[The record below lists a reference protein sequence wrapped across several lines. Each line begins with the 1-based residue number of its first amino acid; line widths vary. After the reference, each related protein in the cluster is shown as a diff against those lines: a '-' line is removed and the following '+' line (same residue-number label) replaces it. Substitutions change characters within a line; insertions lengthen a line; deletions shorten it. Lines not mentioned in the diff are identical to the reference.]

1 MSEEAVALL
10 RARLEGR
17 LPQHAY
23 GIECGDGWLML
34 LGELDHDIVK
44 YDPGYSLA
52 QVKAKFGTLRFYV
65 DLSDDLASEA
75 RDAVYGLIREAERKS
90 AVLCELCGATGTMR
104 RGRWM
109 RVRCDACED
118 TSN

>member
-17 LPQHAY
+17 LPQSSY

-34 LGELDHDIVK
+34 LGELDHEIVK
-44 YDPGYSLA
+44 YDPGYRLA
-52 QVKAKFGTLRFYV
+52 QVKAKFGALRFYV

-75 RDAVYGLIREAERKS
+75 RDAVYKLIGEAERKS
-90 AVLCELCGATGTMR
+90 AVLCEMCGATGTMR

-109 RVRCDACED
+109 RVRCDVCED
-118 TSN
+118 ASK